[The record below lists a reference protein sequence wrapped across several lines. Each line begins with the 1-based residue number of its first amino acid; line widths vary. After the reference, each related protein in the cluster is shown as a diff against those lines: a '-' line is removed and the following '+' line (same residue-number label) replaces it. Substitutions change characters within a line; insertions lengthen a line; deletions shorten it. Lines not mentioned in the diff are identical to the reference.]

1 MAESSGDYIKHHLT
15 NLTYGQHPD
24 GTWGFAENAEQ
35 AAAMGFW
42 SINVDSMAWAV
53 ALGALF
59 CVIFGIAARRATAGV
74 PGGLQNAVE
83 MIVDF
88 IDDTVSSI
96 FQHRNDLIAPMALT
110 IFVWVFL
117 MNLMD
122 LVPVDWIPEAAKV
135 MGVEF
140 MKVVPSTDPNITL
153 GMALAVF
160 ILVIFYS
167 IKVKGIGGFL
177 KELLCHPFEAPKG
190 GSPVVR
196 GLLIVI
202 LAPINLIL
210 EGVTL
215 LAKPV
220 SLGLRLFGNLY
231 AGEMIFILI
240 ALMYGGIVIG
250 VFGAALQWAW
260 AMFHVLIITLQA
272 FIFAV
277 LTVVYLAQAHD
288 TEEDH

>member
-1 MAESSGDYIKHHLT
+1 MAESSGEYIKHHLT

-24 GTWGFAENAEQ
+24 GTWGFAESAEE
-35 AAAMGFW
+35 AVSMGFW
-42 SINVDSMAWAV
+42 SINVDTMGWSIG
-53 ALGALF
+53 LGIVF
-59 CVIFGIAARRATAGV
+59 CVIFGSAARRATAGV
-74 PGGLQNAVE
+74 PGGLQNAIE

-96 FQHRNDLIAPMALT
+96 FQHRNSLIAPLALT

-122 LVPVDWIPEAAKV
+122 LVPVDWIPEAAKAA
-135 MGVEF
+135 GIQY
-140 MKVVPSTDPNITL
+140 MKVVPSTDPNVTL
-153 GMALAVF
+153 GMAFAVF
-160 ILVIFYS
+160 ILIIFFS
-167 IKVKGIGGFL
+167 IKEKGIGGFL
-177 KELLCHPFEAPKG
+177 KELLCHPFPWY
-190 GSPVVR
+190 
-196 GLLIVI
+196 
-202 LAPINLIL
+202 LAPVNLIL

-215 LAKPV
+215 IAKPV

-240 ALMYGGIVIG
+240 ALMFGGGILIG
-250 VFGAALQWAW
+250 VFGAVLQWAW
-260 AMFHVLIITLQA
+260 AVFHLLIITLQA

-288 TEEDH
+288 VEEDH

>member
-1 MAESSGDYIKHHLT
+1 MAADSGEYIKHHLT
-15 NLTYGQHPD
+15 NLAYGRKAD
-24 GTWGFAENAEQ
+24 GSWGFAENAEE
-35 AAAMGFW
+35 AAQMGFW
-42 SINVDSMAWAV
+42 AVNVDSMAWSLG
-53 ALGALF
+53 LGAVFCLLF
-59 CVIFGIAARRATAGV
+59 GLAAKRATSGV

-83 MIVDF
+83 MIVEF
-88 IDDTVSSI
+88 IDDTVSGI
-96 FQHRNDLIAPMALT
+96 FRHRNSLIAPMALT

-122 LVPVDWIPEAAKV
+122 LVPVDWIPKAAELA
-135 MGVEF
+135 GIPY
-140 MKVVPSTDPNITL
+140 MKIVPSTDPNITL

-160 ILVIFYS
+160 LLILYYS
-167 IKVKGIGGFL
+167 VKVKGLGGFL
-177 KELLCHPFEAPKG
+177 KELLCHPFPWY
-190 GSPVVR
+190 
-196 GLLIVI
+196 
-202 LAPINLIL
+202 LAPVNLVL

-240 ALMYGGIVIG
+240 ALMYGGLLLG
-250 VFGAALQWAW
+250 VFGAVLHWAW

-288 TEEDH
+288 VEEAH